1 MSAACFFIAQLL
13 SAAGVSPPELLEPD
27 TECFGELLEPNTECF
42 VELLVPDTEC
52 FVELLVPDTESHPEL
67 LVPDTES
74 VLCLIQSTDSNWTPI
89 HSHLTSFGELC
100 CSVLQ
105 RLTHV

>member
-1 MSAACFFIAQLL
+1 VSAACFFIAQLL
-13 SAAGVSPPELLEPD
+13 SAAGVSPPELLE
-27 TECFGELLEPNTECF
+27 
-42 VELLVPDTEC
+42 PDTEC

>member
-13 SAAGVSPPELLEPD
+13 SAAGVSPPELLE
-27 TECFGELLEPNTECF
+27 
-42 VELLVPDTEC
+42 PDTEC